1 MTVPVTLVG
10 GIGLPWRRDLDFGT
24 QWIRRVEGLDWPAGV
39 VLEDLSY
46 AGHRVLH
53 RLQEL
58 NPVKVVLVS
67 SFPRDVDVAGT
78 VRRYLLDLTP
88 PDGAEVHE
96 RLTEAVGGVIDL
108 DHTLAIVRYWN
119 GFPPGTVVVE
129 VEPGDESFGLGF
141 TDEVELAVET
151 VLALVRREVASAPTS
166 DVAAARTGAA
176 S

>member
-1 MTVPVTLVG
+1 MSASGTAPVTLVG
-10 GIGLPWRRDLDFGT
+10 GIGLPWLRDLDFGT
-24 QWIRRVEGLDWPAGV
+24 QWIRRVERLAWPAGV

-58 NPVKVVLVS
+58 DPAKVVLVS
-67 SFPRDVDVAGT
+67 SFPRGSDPPGT
-78 VRRYLLDLTP
+78 VRRYQLDLTP

-119 GFPPGTVVVE
+119 GFPADTVVIE
-129 VEPGDESFGLGF
+129 VEPGDEAFGLGF

-151 VLALVRREVASAPTS
+151 VLELVRREVAPAPAPT
-166 DVAAARTGAA
+166 GAV